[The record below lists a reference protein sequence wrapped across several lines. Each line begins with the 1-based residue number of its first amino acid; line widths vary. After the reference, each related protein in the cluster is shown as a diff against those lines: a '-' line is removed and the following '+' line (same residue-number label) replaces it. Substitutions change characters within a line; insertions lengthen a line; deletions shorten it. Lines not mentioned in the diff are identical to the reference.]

1 MDLLDATL
9 WAVGMALIGA
19 IVFGLLG
26 LVSGTDE
33 TATIAPITLLVILLG
48 VPPAGV
54 FAFFMAAIAS
64 KHITHAIPTTLL
76 GIPGDTMA
84 APLLR
89 DAQMLR
95 ELGVP
100 HIALR
105 KAISGGVVA
114 ALIAVPL
121 AVLFALILTPFA
133 GAISSVAPWL
143 FLAAA
148 MLIAVLSKGRWAAL
162 FALVPFVL
170 LVVGLQAFTTNTIGH
185 GLSISFFLGIATG
198 PLIADLFLASSPMGR
213 TLIGRDDQRTFE
225 LAKDT
230 RTWKGRMPNPF
241 TVLDRKQLA
250 YTGAAATVSSATFV
264 FSPVAMTV
272 LMGELFGTR
281 FKNGYHRLTSTMSIR
296 NGTTESTYIAETLI
310 PLIAIGLPLSP
321 MAAGPANPLFNAPPV
336 YTIDA
341 EAGTSNNLHDLLE
354 PWQFLLFGMI
364 AVLIAVLISY
374 PFAMTQAHRAAKWV
388 MRSVSH
394 EAIIGAFAALIV
406 VICLYE
412 GGIVA
417 LLVAL
422 TVGLVGGLLNRMFNM
437 HTGVQFMGYYVAALT
452 VPALM
457 ALVAPAA

>member
-1 MDLLDATL
+1 MESLLEPTL
-9 WAVGMALIGA
+9 WAIGMALVGTV
-19 IVFGLLG
+19 VFALIG

-33 TATIAPITLLVILLG
+33 TATIAPLTLLVILLG

-54 FAFFMAAIAS
+54 FAFFMASIAA

-105 KAISGGVVA
+105 KAISGGAIA
-114 ALIAVPL
+114 AVIAVPM
-121 AVLFALILTPFA
+121 AVFFAWVLTPFSD
-133 GAISSVAPWL
+133 AISAVAPWL

-148 MLIAVLSKGRWAAL
+148 LLIAVLSKGRWAAL
-162 FALVPFVL
+162 VALIPFVL
-170 LVVGLQAFTTNTIGH
+170 VVVGLQNFATGVLGK
-185 GLSISFFLGIATG
+185 GLSISFFLGIAIG
-198 PLIADLFLASSPMGR
+198 PLILDLFLAASPAGR
-213 TLIGRDDQRTFE
+213 AGLKRDAPRTFE
-225 LAKDT
+225 LAADV
-230 RTWKGRMPNPF
+230 RTWKGRMPNPVG
-241 TVLDRKQLA
+241 VLDRGQLSGTA
-250 YTGAAATVSSATFV
+250 GAAVISSATFV

-272 LMGELFGTR
+272 LMGEMFGGR
-281 FKNGYHRLTSTMSIR
+281 IKNGYRRLTTMMAVK

-336 YTIDA
+336 FTINA
-341 EAGTSNNLHDLLE
+341 ETGETNNLHNLLD
-354 PWQFLLFGMI
+354 PWQFLVLGLA
-364 AVLIAVLISY
+364 AVLIALIITY
-374 PFAMTQAHRAAKWV
+374 PFAMTQAHRAAAWIMKK
-388 MRSVSH
+388 VSH
-394 EAIIGAFAALIV
+394 EAIIGAFAGLIA

-412 GGIVA
+412 GGIIA
-417 LLVAL
+417 LLVAI
-422 TVGLVGGLLNRMFNM
+422 TIGLVGGLLNKMFHM

-452 VPALM
+452 VPAIAGLF
-457 ALVAPAA
+457 A

>member
-1 MDLLDATL
+1 MEFLELAS
-9 WAVGMALIGA
+9 WAIGMALAGA
-19 IVFGLLG
+19 VVFGLLG

-33 TATIAPITLLVILLG
+33 TATIAPLTLLVILLG
-48 VPPAGV
+48 VPPVGV
-54 FAFFMAAIAS
+54 FAFFMAAIAA

-76 GIPGDTMA
+76 GIPGDTLA

-121 AVLFALILTPFA
+121 AVLFAMILTPFS

-148 MLIAVLSKGRWAAL
+148 VLIAVLSKGRWGAL
-162 FALVPFVL
+162 IALIPFVL
-170 LVVGLQAFTTNTIGH
+170 IVVGLQGWATGVLGK
-185 GLSISFFLGIATG
+185 GLSISFFLGIAIG
-198 PLIADLFLASSPMGR
+198 PLIADLVLASSPVGR
-213 TLIGRDDQRTFE
+213 KLLKRDAPRTFE
-225 LAKDT
+225 LAADV
-230 RTWKGRMPNPF
+230 RTWKGRAPNPLR
-241 TVLDRKQLA
+241 VLDRGQLGG
-250 YTGAAATVSSATFV
+250 TAAAAVVSSATFV

-272 LMGELFGTR
+272 LMGETFGGR
-281 FKNGYHRLTSTMSIR
+281 IKNGYRRLTSMMAIK

-341 EAGTSNNLHDLLE
+341 EAGTTNNLHNMLE
-354 PWQFLLFGMI
+354 PWQFLVFG
-364 AVLIAVLISY
+364 LIAVIIALLITY
-374 PFAMTQAHRAAKWV
+374 PFAMTQAHRAASWI
-388 MRSVSH
+388 MRKVSH
-394 EAIIGAFAALIV
+394 EAIIGAFAGLIA

-417 LLVAL
+417 LLVAISI
-422 TVGLVGGLLNRMFNM
+422 GLVGGLLNRMFQV

-452 VPALM
+452 VPAIG
-457 ALVAPAA
+457 ALLGS

>member
-1 MDLLDATL
+1 MDFLDATL
-9 WAVGMALIGA
+9 WALGMALIGA

-33 TATIAPITLLVILLG
+33 TATIAPVTLLVILLG

-54 FAFFMAAIAS
+54 FAFFMAAIVS

-84 APLLR
+84 APLLQ

-105 KAISGGVVA
+105 KAISGGVIA

-121 AVLFALILTPFA
+121 AVLFALVLTPFA
-133 GAISSVAPWL
+133 DAISAVAPWL

-148 MLIAVLSKGRWAAL
+148 VLVAVLSKGRWAAL

-170 LVVGLQAFTTNTIGH
+170 LVVGLQTFATGVLDKGLTIA
-185 GLSISFFLGIATG
+185 FFLGIATG
-198 PLIADLFLASSPMGR
+198 PLIADLFLASSPAGR
-213 TLIGRDDQRTFE
+213 ALIGRAEQRTFE
-225 LAKDT
+225 LARDT
-230 RTWKGRMPNPF
+230 RTWKGRMPNPL
-241 TVLDRKQLA
+241 TVLDRKQLG
-250 YTGAAATVSSATFV
+250 YTAGAAAISSATFV

-272 LMGELFGTR
+272 LMGELFGAR
-281 FKNGYHRLTSTMSIR
+281 FKNGYHRLTSRMAIR

-321 MAAGPANPLFNAPPV
+321 MAASVANPLFNAPPV

-354 PWQFLLFGMI
+354 PWQFLVFGLA
-364 AVLIAVLISY
+364 AVIIAVLISY
-374 PFAMTQAHRAAKWV
+374 PFAMTQAHRAARWV
-388 MRSVSH
+388 MRTVSH

-412 GGIVA
+412 GGVVA

-422 TVGLVGGLLNRMFNM
+422 TVGLVGGMLNRMFNM
-437 HTGVQFMGYYVAALT
+437 HTGVQFMGFYVAALT
-452 VPALM
+452 VPAIM
-457 ALVAPAA
+457 ALFGG

>member
-1 MDLLDATL
+1 MDMLLEPML
-9 WAVGMALIGA
+9 WALGMGIVGA
-19 IVFGLLG
+19 IVFALIG

-33 TATIAPITLLVILLG
+33 TATIAPLTLLVILLG

-54 FAFFMAAIAS
+54 FAFFMASIAA

-76 GIPGDTMA
+76 GIPGDTLA

-105 KAISGGVVA
+105 KAISGGVIA
-114 ALIAVPL
+114 AIIAVPL
-121 AVLFALILTPFA
+121 AVLFAWILTPLSDPI
-133 GAISSVAPWL
+133 GKIAPWL

-148 MLIAVLSKGRWAAL
+148 VLIAVLSKGRWGAL
-162 FALVPFVL
+162 IALIPFVL
-170 LVVGLQAFTTNTIGH
+170 IIVGLQQFSSGILGK

-198 PLIADLFLASSPMGR
+198 PLIADLIMAATPAGR
-213 TLIGRDDQRTFE
+213 KAMEKPGPRTFE
-225 LAKDT
+225 LAADV
-230 RTWKGRMPNPF
+230 RTWKGRMPNPLR
-241 TVLDRKQLA
+241 VLDRTQVA
-250 YTGAAATVSSATFV
+250 GTAGAAVISSATFV

-272 LMGELFGTR
+272 LMGEVFGGR
-281 FKNGYHRLTSTMSIR
+281 IKNGYRRLTSMMAVK

-341 EAGTSNNLHDLLE
+341 DTGAVNNLHTLLE
-354 PWQFLLFGMI
+354 PWQFLVFGLLAVVI
-364 AVLIAVLISY
+364 ALLITY
-374 PFAMTQAHRAAKWV
+374 PFAMTQAHKAASWI
-388 MRSVSH
+388 MRKVSH
-394 EAIIGAFAALIV
+394 EAIIGAFVGLIA

-412 GGIVA
+412 GGVIA
-417 LLVAL
+417 LLVAI
-422 TVGLVGGLLNRMFNM
+422 TVGFVGGMMNKLVSM

-452 VPALM
+452 VPAIA
-457 ALVAPAA
+457 ALFAPA

>member
-1 MDLLDATL
+1 MEFFELAT
-9 WAVGMALIGA
+9 WAVGMALAGA
-19 IVFGLLG
+19 VVFGLLG

-33 TATIAPITLLVILLG
+33 TATIAPLTLLVILLG

-54 FAFFMAAIAS
+54 FAFFMSAIAA

-76 GIPGDTMA
+76 GIPGDTLA

-121 AVLFALILTPFA
+121 AVLFAMILTPFSE
-133 GAISSVAPWL
+133 AISSVAPWL

-148 MLIAVLSKGRWAAL
+148 VLIAVLSKGRWGAL
-162 FALVPFVL
+162 IALIPFVL
-170 LVVGLQAFTTNTIGH
+170 IVVGLQGWATGVL
-185 GLSISFFLGIATG
+185 GKSLSISFFLGIAIG
-198 PLIADLFLASSPMGR
+198 PLIADLVLASSPAGR
-213 TLIGRDDQRTFE
+213 KMLKRDAPRTFE
-225 LAKDT
+225 LAADV
-230 RTWKGRMPNPF
+230 RTWKGRAPNPLR
-241 TVLDRKQLA
+241 VLDGGQFA
-250 YTGAAATVSSATFV
+250 GTAAAAVVSSATFV

-272 LMGELFGTR
+272 LMGETFGGR
-281 FKNGYHRLTSTMSIR
+281 IKNGYRRLTSMMAIK

-341 EAGTSNNLHDLLE
+341 ETGTTNNLHNMLE
-354 PWQFLLFGMI
+354 PWQFLLFG
-364 AVLIAVLISY
+364 LIAVVIALLITY
-374 PFAMTQAHRAAKWV
+374 PFAMTQAHRAASWIMQK
-388 MRSVSH
+388 VSH
-394 EAIIGAFAALIV
+394 EAIIGAFAGLIA

-417 LLVAL
+417 LLVA
-422 TVGLVGGLLNRMFNM
+422 VSIGLVGGLLNRLFQV

-452 VPALM
+452 VPAIA
-457 ALVAPAA
+457 ALFGG

>member
-1 MDLLDATL
+1 MELIELLL
-9 WAVGMALIGA
+9 WAVGMALAGA
-19 IVFGLLG
+19 VVFGLLG

-33 TATIAPITLLVILLG
+33 TATIAPLTLLVILLG
-48 VPPAGV
+48 VPPVGV
-54 FAFFMAAIAS
+54 FAFFMASIAA

-76 GIPGDTMA
+76 GIPGDTLA

-121 AVLFALILTPFA
+121 AVLFAMILTPFS

-148 MLIAVLSKGRWAAL
+148 VLIAVLSKGRWGAL
-162 FALVPFVL
+162 VALVPFVL
-170 LVVGLQAFTTNTIGH
+170 IVVGLQGWATGVLGK
-185 GLSISFFLGIATG
+185 GLSISFFLGIAIG
-198 PLIADLFLASSPMGR
+198 PLIADLVLSASPSGR
-213 TLIGRDDQRTFE
+213 KLLKRDAPRTFE
-225 LAKDT
+225 LAADV
-230 RTWKGRMPNPF
+230 RTWKGRTPNPF
-241 TVLDRKQLA
+241 RVLDRGQLA
-250 YTGAAATVSSATFV
+250 GTASAAVVSSATFV

-272 LMGELFGTR
+272 LMGETFGGR
-281 FKNGYHRLTSTMSIR
+281 IKNGYRRLTSMMAIK

-336 YTIDA
+336 YTIDSDSG
-341 EAGTSNNLHDLLE
+341 ETNNLHNLLE
-354 PWQFLLFGMI
+354 PWQFLVFGLVAVVI
-364 AVLIAVLISY
+364 ALLITY
-374 PFAMTQAHRAAKWV
+374 PFAMTQAHRAASWI
-388 MRSVSH
+388 MRKVSH
-394 EAIIGAFAALIV
+394 EAIIGAFAGLIA

-417 LLVAL
+417 LLVA
-422 TVGLVGGLLNRMFNM
+422 VSIGLVGGLLNRMFQV

-452 VPALM
+452 VPAIG
-457 ALVAPAA
+457 ALFAG

>member
-1 MDLLDATL
+1 MESLLEPML
-9 WAVGMALIGA
+9 WALAMSLVATVVFALI
-19 IVFGLLG
+19 G

-33 TATIAPITLLVILLG
+33 TATVAPLTLLVILLG

-54 FAFFMAAIAS
+54 FAFFMSAIAA
-64 KHITHAIPTTLL
+64 KHITHAIPTALL

-105 KAISGGVVA
+105 KAISGGVIA
-114 ALIAVPL
+114 AVIAVPL
-121 AVLFALILTPFA
+121 AVLFAWILTPFSA
-133 GAISSVAPWL
+133 AISAVAPWL

-148 MLIAVLSKGRWAAL
+148 VLIAVLSKGRWGAL
-162 FALVPFVL
+162 IALVPFVL
-170 LVVGLQAFTTNTIGH
+170 IVVGLQNFAVGALGK
-185 GLSISFFLGIATG
+185 GLSISFFLGIAIG
-198 PLIADLFLASSPMGR
+198 PLIADLVLASTPAGR
-213 TLIGRDDQRTFE
+213 ASMKRDAPRTFE
-225 LAKDT
+225 LAADV

-241 TVLDRKQLA
+241 RVLDRGQV
-250 YTGAAATVSSATFV
+250 TGTVGAAAISSATFV

-272 LMGELFGTR
+272 LMGELFAGR
-281 FKNGYHRLTSTMSIR
+281 IKNGYRRLTTMMAVK

-336 YTIDA
+336 FTIDA
-341 EAGTSNNLHDLLE
+341 ETGETNNLHNLLE
-354 PWQFLLFGMI
+354 PWQFLVFGLL
-364 AVLIAVLISY
+364 AVLIACVITY
-374 PFAMTQAHRAAKWV
+374 PFAMTQAHRAASWI
-388 MRSVSH
+388 MRKVSH
-394 EAIIGAFAALIV
+394 EAIIGAFAGLIA

-412 GGIVA
+412 GGIIAV
-417 LLVAL
+417 LVAV
-422 TVGLVGGLLNRMFNM
+422 TIGLVGGLLNKLFQM

-452 VPALM
+452 VPAIT
-457 ALVAPAA
+457 ALFA

>member
-1 MDLLDATL
+1 MELLELAL
-9 WAVGMALIGA
+9 WAISMALAGA
-19 IVFGLLG
+19 VVFGLLG

-33 TATIAPITLLVILLG
+33 TATIAPLTLLVILLG
-48 VPPAGV
+48 VPPVGV
-54 FAFFMAAIAS
+54 FAFFMAAIAA

-76 GIPGDTMA
+76 GIPGDTLA

-121 AVLFALILTPFA
+121 AVLFAMILTPFSD
-133 GAISSVAPWL
+133 AISSVAPWL

-148 MLIAVLSKGRWAAL
+148 VLIAVLSKGRWGAL
-162 FALVPFVL
+162 IALVPFVL
-170 LVVGLQAFTTNTIGH
+170 IIVGLQGWATGVLGK
-185 GLSISFFLGIATG
+185 GLSISFFLGIAIG
-198 PLIADLFLASSPMGR
+198 PLIADLVLASSPVGR
-213 TLIGRDDQRTFE
+213 KLLKRDAPRTFE
-225 LAKDT
+225 LAADV
-230 RTWKGRMPNPF
+230 RTWKGRAPNPLR
-241 TVLDRKQLA
+241 VLDRGQLSG
-250 YTGAAATVSSATFV
+250 TAAAAVVSSATFV

-272 LMGELFGTR
+272 LMGETFGGR
-281 FKNGYHRLTSTMSIR
+281 IKNGYRRLTSMMAIK

-341 EAGTSNNLHDLLE
+341 ETGTTNNLHNMLE
-354 PWQFLLFGMI
+354 PWQFLVFG
-364 AVLIAVLISY
+364 LIAVIIALLITY
-374 PFAMTQAHRAAKWV
+374 PFAMTQAHRAASWI
-388 MRSVSH
+388 MRKVSH
-394 EAIIGAFAALIV
+394 EAIIGAFAGLIA

-412 GGIVA
+412 GGPVA
-417 LLVAL
+417 LLVA
-422 TVGLVGGLLNRMFNM
+422 VSIGLVGGLLNRMFQV

-452 VPALM
+452 VPAIG
-457 ALVAPAA
+457 ALFG

>member
-1 MDLLDATL
+1 MEILDATL

-33 TATIAPITLLVILLG
+33 TATIAPVTLLVILLG
-48 VPPAGV
+48 VPAPGV
-54 FAFFMAAIAS
+54 FAFFMAAVAS

-84 APLLR
+84 APLLQ

-121 AVLFALILTPFA
+121 AVLFALVLTPFA
-133 GAISSVAPWL
+133 DAIGAVAPWL
-143 FLAAA
+143 FLGAAA
-148 MLIAVLSKGRWAAL
+148 LVAVLSKGRWAAL

-170 LVVGLQAFTTNTIGH
+170 LVVGLQGFATSVLDKGLTIA
-185 GLSISFFLGIATG
+185 FFLGIATG
-198 PLIADLFLASSPMGR
+198 PLIADLFLASSPAGR
-213 TLIGRDDQRTFE
+213 KLIGRTEQRTFE
-225 LAKDT
+225 LARDT
-230 RTWKGRMPNPF
+230 RTWKGRMPNPLS
-241 TVLDRKQLA
+241 VLDRKQLG
-250 YTGAAATVSSATFV
+250 YTATAAGISSATFV

-272 LMGELFGTR
+272 LMGELFGAR
-281 FKNGYHRLTSTMSIR
+281 FKNGYHRLTARMAIR

-321 MAAGPANPLFNAPPV
+321 MAASVASPLFNAPPV
-336 YTIDA
+336 YTIDT
-341 EAGTSNNLHDLLE
+341 EAGTTNNLHDMLE
-354 PWQFLLFGMI
+354 PWQFLVFGLV
-364 AVLIAVLISY
+364 AVIIAVLISY

-388 MRSVSH
+388 MRKVSH

-417 LLVAL
+417 LLVTL
-422 TVGLVGGLLNRMFNM
+422 TVGLVGGMLNRMFNM
-437 HTGVQFMGYYVAALT
+437 HTGVQFMGFYVAALS
-452 VPALM
+452 VPAIM
-457 ALVAPAA
+457 ALFA

>member
-1 MDLLDATL
+1 MEFLELTA
-9 WAVGMALIGA
+9 WAIGMALAGA
-19 IVFGLLG
+19 TVFGLLG

-33 TATIAPITLLVILLG
+33 TATIAPLTLLVILLG
-48 VPPAGV
+48 VPPVGV
-54 FAFFMAAIAS
+54 FAFFMAAIAA

-76 GIPGDTMA
+76 GIPGDTLA

-114 ALIAVPL
+114 ALTAVPL
-121 AVLFALILTPFA
+121 AVLFAWILTPFS

-148 MLIAVLSKGRWAAL
+148 VLIAVLSKGRWGAL
-162 FALVPFVL
+162 IALIPFVL
-170 LVVGLQAFTTNTIGH
+170 IVVGLQGWATGVLGK
-185 GLSISFFLGIATG
+185 GLSISFFLGIAIG
-198 PLIADLFLASSPMGR
+198 PLIADLVLASSPAGR
-213 TLIGRDDQRTFE
+213 KLLKRDAPRTFE
-225 LAKDT
+225 LAADV
-230 RTWKGRMPNPF
+230 RTWKGRAPNPLR
-241 TVLDRKQLA
+241 VLDRGQVA
-250 YTGAAATVSSATFV
+250 ATAGAAVISSATFV

-272 LMGELFGTR
+272 LMGETFGGR
-281 FKNGYHRLTSTMSIR
+281 IKNGYRRLTSMMAIK

-341 EAGTSNNLHDLLE
+341 EAGTTNNLHNMLE
-354 PWQFLLFGMI
+354 PWQFLVFGLAAVII
-364 AVLIAVLISY
+364 ALLITY
-374 PFAMTQAHRAAKWV
+374 PFAMTQAHRAASWI
-388 MRSVSH
+388 MRKVSH
-394 EAIIGAFAALIV
+394 EAIIGAFAGLIA

-417 LLVAL
+417 LLVAISI
-422 TVGLVGGLLNRMFNM
+422 GLVGGLLNKLFQV
-437 HTGVQFMGYYVAALT
+437 HTGVQFMGYYVAVLT
-452 VPALM
+452 VPAIG
-457 ALVAPAA
+457 ALLGS

>member
-1 MDLLDATL
+1 MELLDATL

-33 TATIAPITLLVILLG
+33 TATIAPVTLLVILLG

-54 FAFFMAAIAS
+54 FAFFMAAVAS

-84 APLLR
+84 APLLQ

-114 ALIAVPL
+114 AIIAVPL
-121 AVLFALILTPFA
+121 AVLFALVLTPFA
-133 GAISSVAPWL
+133 DAIGAVAPWL
-143 FLAAA
+143 FLGAAA
-148 MLIAVLSKGRWAAL
+148 LVAVLSKGRWAAL

-170 LVVGLQAFTTNTIGH
+170 LVVGLQGFATATLDKGLTIA
-185 GLSISFFLGIATG
+185 FFLGIATG
-198 PLIADLFLASSPMGR
+198 PLIADLFLASSPAGR
-213 TLIGRDDQRTFE
+213 TLIGRAEQRTFE
-225 LAKDT
+225 LARDT
-230 RTWKGRMPNPF
+230 RTWKGRMPNPL
-241 TVLDRKQLA
+241 TVLDRKQLG
-250 YTGAAATVSSATFV
+250 YTATAAGISSATFV

-272 LMGELFGTR
+272 LMGELFGAR
-281 FKNGYHRLTSTMSIR
+281 FKNGYHRLTARMSIR

-321 MAAGPANPLFNAPPV
+321 MAASVASPLFNAPPV
-336 YTIDA
+336 YTIDT
-341 EAGTSNNLHDLLE
+341 EAGTTNNLHDMLE
-354 PWQFLLFGMI
+354 PWQFLVFGMV
-364 AVLIAVLISY
+364 AVIIAVLISY

-388 MRSVSH
+388 MRKVSH

-417 LLVAL
+417 LLVTL
-422 TVGLVGGLLNRMFNM
+422 TVGLVGGMLNRMFNM
-437 HTGVQFMGYYVAALT
+437 HTGVQFMGFYVAALS
-452 VPALM
+452 VPAIQ
-457 ALVAPAA
+457 ALFA

>member
-1 MDLLDATL
+1 MDMLLEPTL
-9 WAVGMALIGA
+9 WALGMAIVGT
-19 IVFGLLG
+19 IVFALIG

-33 TATIAPITLLVILLG
+33 TATIAPLTLLVILIG

-54 FAFFMAAIAS
+54 FAFFMASIAA

-84 APLLR
+84 VPLLR

-105 KAISGGVVA
+105 KAISGGVLA
-114 ALIAVPL
+114 ALIAVPM
-121 AVLFALILTPFA
+121 AVFFAWLITPFSA
-133 GAISSVAPWL
+133 AISAVAPWL

-148 MLIAVLSKGRWAAL
+148 ALIAVLSKGRWAAL
-162 FALVPFVL
+162 LALIPFVL
-170 LVVGLQAFTTNTIGH
+170 IVVGLQNFAVGALGK
-185 GLSISFFLGIATG
+185 GLSISFFLGIAIG
-198 PLIADLFLASSPMGR
+198 PLIADLVIAASPGGR
-213 TLIGRDDQRTFE
+213 KLLVRDAPRTFE
-225 LAKDT
+225 LAPDV

-241 TVLDRKQLA
+241 GVLDRTQLSGTA
-250 YTGAAATVSSATFV
+250 GAAVISSATFV

-272 LMGELFGTR
+272 MMGELFSNR
-281 FKNGYHRLTSTMSIR
+281 IKNGYRRLTTMMAVK

-341 EAGTSNNLHDLLE
+341 EAGTTNNLHNMLE
-354 PWQFLLFGMI
+354 PWQFLVFGFVAVAL
-364 AVLIAVLISY
+364 AVLITY
-374 PFAMTQAHRAAKWV
+374 PFAMTQAHKAAAWIMKK
-388 MRSVSH
+388 VSH
-394 EAIIGAFAALIV
+394 EAIIGAFAGLIA

-412 GGIVA
+412 GGVIAV
-417 LLVAL
+417 LVSV
-422 TVGLVGGLLNRMFNM
+422 TIGLVGGLLNRMFNM

-452 VPALM
+452 VPAIT
-457 ALVAPAA
+457 ALFAG